1 MDLYRR
7 YLSKVWILC
16 IVRLVGESDFATFSA
31 TEEVHVEL
39 DRKVGDELCDE
50 DVDLRS
56 LLSGRAAH
64 RATRV
69 RLTSHRLIWRA
80 TEHSCWLALRLDE
93 VASVEPLGGVMR
105 SKRCL
110 LRLHSGLPVY
120 IKGATETMTDQLIKD
135 AQRAL
140 AAAGWKAGSFEAL
153 YTCSQLNIPEVI
165 PAMVWLAITADSWDS
180 VWKVKRQLEE
190 LGIASPGS
198 VFIHGD
204 GKIFLETSMEIL
216 LGRVVCLSMV
226 ERVFLCVHREG
237 LHEEHAICHLGPNYK
252 LLQEW
257 IYAIDWQEVFRV
269 IDVIHGGHRP
279 ATWLPAW
286 PVERLAFG
294 GCGVRERERDAQM
307 LDSKRHGA
315 KGSPMR
321 AFDRLEMQQK
331 VRDVLHEVL
340 SVYGCSHHPYNAG
353 LMVYV
358 FLSASLA
365 FVGVPIL
372 HRRVKQGYFPHKGLH
387 HSLCWG
393 LASVARLQ
401 DRELVL
407 DPMAGKG
414 VVLLEAAAWW
424 PQCHFLGLELVSE
437 QLVQAAENLRYANER
452 GVLPC
457 GQAVG
462 FARADCR
469 KLPLAAKCVDVVLCD
484 LPYGRQYGT
493 EEDNH
498 SLYTAALR
506 ELSRVLKEPRGRA
519 ILITTATPSNLAA
532 MENAAASAGLHI
544 FRQIGFRFGG
554 NKDRLRCAMF
564 CLVTA
569 SAAKTYAQS
578 ELDELFDWSCIRRLE
593 NLAGGAGSADD
604 GGFVWKAVKPLLRPY
619 IPLKAA
625 AGAARELVPVSRVPG
640 NAVAAETAAMEG
652 GGQKAWCGADF
663 GEALRVDELQR
674 ALALRLKG

>member
-1 MDLYRR
+1 
-7 YLSKVWILC
+7 
-16 IVRLVGESDFATFSA
+16 
-31 TEEVHVEL
+31 
-39 DRKVGDELCDE
+39 
-50 DVDLRS
+50 
-56 LLSGRAAH
+56 
-64 RATRV
+64 
-69 RLTSHRLIWRA
+69 
-80 TEHSCWLALRLDE
+80 
-93 VASVEPLGGVMR
+93 
-105 SKRCL
+105 
-110 LRLHSGLPVY
+110 
-120 IKGATETMTDQLIKD
+120 
-135 AQRAL
+135 
-140 AAAGWKAGSFEAL
+140 
-153 YTCSQLNIPEVI
+153 
-165 PAMVWLAITADSWDS
+165 MVWLAITADSWDS

-198 VFIHGD
+198 VSIHGD

-216 LGRVVCLSMV
+216 LERVVCLSMV

-257 IYAIDWQEVFRV
+257 IYAIDWREVFRV

-279 ATWLPAW
+279 ETW
-286 PVERLAFG
+286 
-294 GCGVRERERDAQM
+294 M

-340 SVYGCSHHPYNAG
+340 SAYGCSHHPYNAG

-365 FVGVPIL
+365 FVGIPIL

-437 QLVQAAENLRYANER
+437 QLVQAVENLRYANER

-469 KLPLAAKCVDVVLCD
+469 KLPLAAKCVDV
-484 LPYGRQYGT
+484 
-493 EEDNH
+493 
-498 SLYTAALR
+498 
-506 ELSRVLKEPRGRA
+506 
-519 ILITTATPSNLAA
+519 
-532 MENAAASAGLHI
+532 
-544 FRQIGFRFGG
+544 
-554 NKDRLRCAMF
+554 
-564 CLVTA
+564 
-569 SAAKTYAQS
+569 
-578 ELDELFDWSCIRRLE
+578 
-593 NLAGGAGSADD
+593 
-604 GGFVWKAVKPLLRPY
+604 
-619 IPLKAA
+619 
-625 AGAARELVPVSRVPG
+625 
-640 NAVAAETAAMEG
+640 
-652 GGQKAWCGADF
+652 
-663 GEALRVDELQR
+663 
-674 ALALRLKG
+674 